1 MNGKLEQLK
10 SDQSKMESIE
20 SQSLELKKKLL
31 MKE

>member
-1 MNGKLEQLK
+1 
-10 SDQSKMESIE
+10 MESIE